1 MLNIVFLCQVP
12 LPSDLESG
20 LSNMPEKGPSTEP
33 SSSLPPGVS
42 SSVAPKEVHS
52 ETDTLGESHQKERPQ
67 QAGIDSTLLLTEQ
80 FAVMLALKD
89 SFLPAFGGA
98 HTELGKMFVNVLGN
112 VFSGLSVDKVIT
124 EEMDVLQKAKST
136 VSHIDMIDSLRE
148 SRAGSS
154 LGRALSPAGTY
165 TVCTYIWSYCMYNT
179 YDYQLCVYRAHNV
192 MSILHICYLMRTGI
206 YITLLICIGSDTN

>member
-1 MLNIVFLCQVP
+1 MLNIVFLCQIP
-12 LPSDLESG
+12 SPSDLESG
-20 LSNMPEKGPSTEP
+20 LSNVPEKGPSTEP

-42 SSVAPKEVHS
+42 SSVAPKEVHP
-52 ETDTLGESHQKERPQ
+52 ETAALGESHQKEKPQ
-67 QAGIDSTLLLTEQ
+67 QAALDNSLLLTEQ

-98 HTELGKMFVNVLGN
+98 HTELGKKFVNVLGN
-112 VFSGLSVDKVIT
+112 VFTGLSVDKVIT
-124 EEMDVLQKAKST
+124 EEMDVLQKARST

-165 TVCTYIWSYCMYNT
+165 SMYIHLELLYVQH
-179 YDYQLCVYRAHNV
+179 DYQLCVHGEHNV
-192 MSILHICYLMRTGI
+192 MSILHTYAAL
-206 YITLLICIGSDTN
+206 